1 MQRSNTLDYAKGMAI
16 ILMVIGHCYSS
27 ENIVL
32 SLIYSFHMPFFFIL
46 SGIIYGKKVTY
57 QENFQFRPRKAIVH
71 LLIPYFAYETLFSVF
86 LAFLDR
92 NSNFFYSLGQ
102 KLISILTFKGVT
114 ATWYLSCITFVE
126 LAFMFLYRKKSQI
139 AYVFSAILFVVGL
152 FTASSITGYGIPIS
166 RCLIGLG
173 FFEIGFVCGKSAG
186 SNKMRLSVPI
196 LIALGGIYLIMVL
209 KNGMVSL
216 VSLKLS
222 NPVLYILNA
231 LCGSTIV
238 LSIAAKI
245 NTAALPD
252 KIKHIL
258 LCYGQNTLI
267 VLCTHM
273 FFLEIIRLLDYK
285 MFNNVL
291 PRFGMGEGI
300 IFGMILCGIEYFLIP
315 FYHFLKKQ
323 IYSIISQGAK
333 V

>member
-1 MQRSNTLDYAKGMAI
+1 MQRSDTLDYAKGIAI

-57 QENFQFRPRKAIVH
+57 QENFRFSPEKTIVH
-71 LLIPYFAYETLFSVF
+71 LLIPYFICETLFSVF
-86 LAFLDR
+86 LALLDR
-92 NSNFFYSLGQ
+92 NNSFFFSLGQ

-114 ATWYLSCITFVE
+114 ATWYLSCIVFVE
-126 LAFMFLYRKKSQI
+126 LAFMSLHRKKPQM
-139 AYVFSAILFVVGL
+139 AYVFSAVLFAVGA
-152 FTASSITGYGIPIS
+152 FTASSITGYWVPII
-166 RCLIGLG
+166 RCFIGLG
-173 FFEIGFVCGKSAG
+173 FFCIGFMCGKSAY
-186 SNKMRLSVPI
+186 SNKAYLSVPM
-196 LIALGGIYLIMVL
+196 LIALVSLYLIMVL

-222 NPVLYILNA
+222 NPILYILNA
-231 LCGSTIV
+231 LCGSTIL
-238 LSIAAKI
+238 LSIAARI
-245 NTAALPD
+245 NTSGLSD
-252 KIKHIL
+252 KVKYIL
-258 LCYGQNTLI
+258 LCFGKNTLI

-285 MFNNVL
+285 LFNDLL

-300 IFGMILCGIEYFLIP
+300 VFGMILCGIEYFLIP
-315 FYHFLKKQ
+315 LYNFLKKQ
-323 IYSIISQGAK
+323 AYIIISQGAK